1 MPRVIYI
8 RSREGTYYEV
18 TRQGLTRKTKWTFSN
33 DHLIS
38 EVKINMKNNWDNF
51 ETEDKVPTASILQII
66 QRARLSMIDVT
77 RMTQSKTLTAAIM
90 GEAGEVLSILG
101 RG

>member
-1 MPRVIYI
+1 MKFK
-8 RSREGTYYEV
+8 E
-18 TRQGLTRKTKWTFSN
+18 

-38 EVKINMKNNWDNF
+38 EVNINKENNWDSF

-77 RMTQSKTLTAAIM
+77 RMTQTKSLTAAVM
-90 GEAGEVLSILG
+90 GEAGEVLSILVKAQEV
-101 RG
+101 